1 MNREMNVYVDRN
13 LRHELLEA
21 AFPEEI
27 LEVFET
33 YMCFLEAN
41 DSYMQTQGEELV
53 MILMAL
59 QRTIEANSNSEWLT

>member
-41 DSYMQTQGEELV
+41 DSYM
-53 MILMAL
+53 
-59 QRTIEANSNSEWLT
+59 